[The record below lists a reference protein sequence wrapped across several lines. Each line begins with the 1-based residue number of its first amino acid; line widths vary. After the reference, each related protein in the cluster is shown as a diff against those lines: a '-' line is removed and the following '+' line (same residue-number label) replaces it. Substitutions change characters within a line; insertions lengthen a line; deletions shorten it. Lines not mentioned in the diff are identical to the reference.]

1 VGRDNNG
8 AHQTAAGVGS
18 REAPSRKARPA
29 SSSQEGQSTLAGDED
44 ISEKRRTD
52 PRLRP
57 FVVAMANAIIKDML
71 RERKEEAR

>member
-1 VGRDNNG
+1 MGRRRAN
-8 AHQTAAGVGS
+8 HETGS
-18 REAPSRKARPA
+18 A
-29 SSSQEGQSTLAGDED
+29 SQPDRDLRLTLAGDEN

-71 RERKEEAR
+71 REQKEGSR